1 MKSFRRQ
8 ISWGLVALCAQFGAL
23 QFALADEPHSMTG
36 CLAAGAA
43 EGTYMLENVE
53 GGGGP
58 VAIPKSAV
66 DLAGH
71 VGHKIEITGTTLAGT
86 DPETHTMEV
95 TAMKHLAGSCP

>member
-1 MKSFRRQ
+1 MNHSR
-8 ISWGLVALCAQFGAL
+8 SLLCAVLAGFSVGAI
-23 QFALADEPHSMTG
+23 AAEPHSMTG

-43 EGTYMLENVE
+43 AGTYVLNDVE

-58 VAIPKSAV
+58 VALPKSAV

-71 VGHKIEITGTTLAGT
+71 VGHKVEITGTTVDGT

-95 TAMKHLAGSCP
+95 TAMKHLAANCE